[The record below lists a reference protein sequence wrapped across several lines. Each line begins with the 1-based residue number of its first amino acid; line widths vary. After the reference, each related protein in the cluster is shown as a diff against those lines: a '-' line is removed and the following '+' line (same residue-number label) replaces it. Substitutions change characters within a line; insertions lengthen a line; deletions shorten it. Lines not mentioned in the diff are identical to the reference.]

1 MLRWAFERPSVGAF
15 CIPQNEGVVIMGA
28 NAKVDCIDAASLIFN
43 RFHEEIIVPEPKF
56 DRPLVDFVA

>member
-1 MLRWAFERPSVGAF
+1 
-15 CIPQNEGVVIMGA
+15 MGA